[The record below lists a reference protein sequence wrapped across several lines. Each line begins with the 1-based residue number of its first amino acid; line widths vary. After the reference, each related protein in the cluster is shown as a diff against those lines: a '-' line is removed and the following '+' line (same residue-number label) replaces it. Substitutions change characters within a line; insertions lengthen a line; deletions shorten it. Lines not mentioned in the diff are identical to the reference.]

1 MKADLYLETIGGCI
15 TATRGGTTVKHFRKV
30 ILAAMMTGLSVVL
43 TRFASLRISLAGVE
57 GIRIGLGSL
66 PNIVAGITLGPL
78 YGGLAGAVSD
88 IAGFLMSSMGGYM
101 PHFTLTAALAGAI
114 PGLVFRLTGGSDRP
128 PTWTRLAVSV
138 AAGNVLV
145 SLSLTPYFLCSLFG
159 MDYRVIMIPRIVGFF
174 VEVPVYTVVVRALLV
189 NATAMGLLPRQSGLH

>member
-1 MKADLYLETIGGCI
+1 
-15 TATRGGTTVKHFRKV
+15 
-30 ILAAMMTGLSVVL
+30 
-43 TRFASLRISLAGVE
+43 
-57 GIRIGLGSL
+57 
-66 PNIVAGITLGPL
+66 
-78 YGGLAGAVSD
+78 
-88 IAGFLMSSMGGYM
+88 M